1 MHDLIVRGG
10 QVVDGTGAPARR
22 LDVAVSA
29 GRIAGLGTSL
39 GEARRVIDAAGHVV
53 APGFIDI
60 HTHSDYSLPA
70 NPKAESKI
78 RQGVTTEVV
87 GNCGYSVAPVPADR
101 VGALRE
107 YLAASGPW
115 YDFRETTFARYVDE
129 FPATSVNVALQVG
142 HNTLRLI
149 VAGMEPRPLRPDE
162 LGRMTRL
169 LEEGLDAGAIGLSSG
184 LFTPPGVF
192 ASPEEMHALGAVLR
206 RHGAAYASH
215 IRNEAG
221 GVLAAVDEAIAVGE
235 RADVHVQIGHL
246 KVSGTENWGGAAA
259 LVERVEAAR
268 RRGVRV
274 DCDQYPYT
282 TATNPLRNLLPAWIQ
297 DGGIEAM
304 LGRLADRAARTRIA
318 EEVAAHGCASFGKL
332 PSWDAVRIA
341 LTAAEPALAG
351 RTIGEIAAERGRS
364 GVDTACDVLLADRGA
379 TRVVFES
386 MAEDDVRAILTT
398 PWVVVGSDGVAL
410 APYGPDLERQA
421 ASALLRHL
429 RPRAGALRARDE
441 GADARDGGAQ
451 DDGGQRRSPRPH
463 GPGLRARR
471 TGGGSHRVRSGD
483 GGRAGHLHGPTPLS
497 ERDTHRHRQRRGRGR
512 RRRAHRR
519 PAGPAAAP
527 KRARPRR
534 LALRR
539 RHLEAEEA
547 RGVEPEHLR
556 ARVVARGRSWSARWP
571 PPSAA
576 TCPRDAGSR
585 CPT

>member
-10 QVVDGTGAPARR
+10 QVVDGTGGPARR
-22 LDVAVSA
+22 LDVAVA
-29 GRIAGLGTSL
+29 GGRIAALGEHL
-39 GEARRVIDAAGHVV
+39 GEARRVIDAAGQVV

-70 NPKAESKI
+70 NPRAESKI

-115 YDFRETTFARYVDE
+115 YDFRESTFARYVEE
-129 FPATSVNVALQVG
+129 FPETSVNVALQVG

-149 VAGMEPRPLRPDE
+149 VAGMEPRSLRPDE

-184 LFTPPGVF
+184 LFTPPGAF

-235 RADVHVQIGHL
+235 SAGVHVQIGHL

-297 DGGIEAM
+297 EGGIAAM
-304 LGRLADRAARTRIA
+304 LARLGDAAARTRIA
-318 EEVAAHGCASFGKL
+318 GEVAARGCASFGKL
-332 PSWDAVRIA
+332 PSWDAVRLA

-351 RTIGEIAAERGRS
+351 RTIGAIAAERGRS

-410 APYGPDLERQA
+410 APYGPTSGGKPHPRYYGTFARVLGRYVRETKALTLETAVRKMTG
-421 ASALLRHL
+421 ASAEALGLTDRGFVREGLAADLTVFDPATVGEQGTYTDPHRYPSGIGTVIVNGAVVIDDGEHTGALPGRLLR
-429 RPRAGALRARDE
+429 RSS
-441 GADARDGGAQ
+441 GG
-451 DDGGQRRSPRPH
+451 
-463 GPGLRARR
+463 L
-471 TGGGSHRVRSGD
+471 
-483 GGRAGHLHGPTPLS
+483 
-497 ERDTHRHRQRRGRGR
+497 
-512 RRRAHRR
+512 
-519 PAGPAAAP
+519 AA
-527 KRARPRR
+527 
-534 LALRR
+534 
-539 RHLEAEEA
+539 
-547 RGVEPEHLR
+547 
-556 ARVVARGRSWSARWP
+556 
-571 PPSAA
+571 
-576 TCPRDAGSR
+576 
-585 CPT
+585 

>member
-10 QVVDGTGAPARR
+10 QVVDGSGAPARR
-22 LDVAVSA
+22 LDVAVA
-29 GRIAGLGTSL
+29 GGRIAALGASL
-39 GEARRVIDAAGHVV
+39 GEARRVIDATGQVV

-60 HTHSDYSLPA
+60 HTHSDYALPA
-70 NPKAESKI
+70 NPRAESKI

-87 GNCGYSVAPVPADR
+87 GNCGYSVAPVPAER

-115 YDFRETTFARYVDE
+115 YDFRETTFARYVAE

-149 VAGMEPRPLRPDE
+149 VAGMEPRVLRPDE
-162 LGRMTRL
+162 LARMSRL

-184 LFTPPGVF
+184 LFTPPGAF

-235 RADVHVQIGHL
+235 QAGIHVQIGHL
-246 KVSGTENWGGAAA
+246 KVSGTENWGGAAT
-259 LVERVEAAR
+259 LLERVEAAR

-297 DGGIEAM
+297 EGGIEAM
-304 LGRLADRAARTRIA
+304 LGRLADRSARVRIA
-318 EEVAAHGCASFGKL
+318 EEVAVRGCGAFGQL

-341 LTAAEPALAG
+341 LTSADSTLAG
-351 RTIGEIAAERGRS
+351 RTIGEIAAERGC
-364 GVDTACDVLLADRGA
+364 GGLDTLCDILLADRGA

-410 APYGPDLERQA
+410 APSGPTAGGKPHPRYYGTFARVLGRYVRETRALTLEAAVRKMTG
-421 ASALLRHL
+421 ASAEALGLVDRGLVREGLAADLTVFDPATVNEQGTYIDPHRYPSGIGTVIVNGAVVIDGGEHTGALPGRLLR
-429 RPRAGALRARDE
+429 RTSR
-441 GADARDGGAQ
+441 
-451 DDGGQRRSPRPH
+451 
-463 GPGLRARR
+463 GL
-471 TGGGSHRVRSGD
+471 
-483 GGRAGHLHGPTPLS
+483 
-497 ERDTHRHRQRRGRGR
+497 
-512 RRRAHRR
+512 
-519 PAGPAAAP
+519 AA
-527 KRARPRR
+527 
-534 LALRR
+534 
-539 RHLEAEEA
+539 
-547 RGVEPEHLR
+547 
-556 ARVVARGRSWSARWP
+556 
-571 PPSAA
+571 
-576 TCPRDAGSR
+576 
-585 CPT
+585 